1 MQTRRIKVCWV
12 SWLCLLLH
20 ISPYSWQLRANIAE
34 TNLLVV
40 RAQLETCLRH
50 TQELEE
56 ELIYTLAADPTQSI
70 FDVQDMRRSVDDVA
84 MSPTTD
90 ELEQQTEQATG

>member
-1 MQTRRIKVCWV
+1 M
-12 SWLCLLLH
+12 LH
-20 ISPYSWQLRANIAE
+20 ISPHSWQLRANIAE
-34 TNLLVV
+34 TNLLIV

-70 FDVQDMRRSVDDVA
+70 FDVQDMRRSVDDVVA
-84 MSPTTD
+84 MSPTAD
-90 ELEQQTEQATG
+90 ELAQQTEHTTG